1 MTTKKQELTREEQSQ
16 VMRSAE
22 EFVRDL
28 NYSELYE
35 LALEN
40 ITNEYLT
47 KIKNSRKNTIFI
59 YTLNKTKF
67 EETPYECWNESK
79 FIVDEFDIKRK
90 FFFLFVVA

>member
-16 VMRSAE
+16 VMQSAE

-40 ITNEYLT
+40 ITNEYL
-47 KIKNSRKNTIFI
+47 SRSRDYLLECGWIRKQ
-59 YTLNKTKF
+59 
-67 EETPYECWNESK
+67 EE
-79 FIVDEFDIKRK
+79 
-90 FFFLFVVA
+90 VA

>member
-16 VMRSAE
+16 VMQSAE

-40 ITNEYLT
+40 ITNEYLS
-47 KIKNSRKNTIFI
+47 KSRDYLLECGWIRQD
-59 YTLNKTKF
+59 
-67 EETPYECWNESK
+67 EE
-79 FIVDEFDIKRK
+79 
-90 FFFLFVVA
+90 AA

>member
-16 VMRSAE
+16 VMQSAE

-40 ITNEYLT
+40 ITNEYL
-47 KIKNSRKNTIFI
+47 SRSRDYLLECGWIRK
-59 YTLNKTKF
+59 
-67 EETPYECWNESK
+67 EEE
-79 FIVDEFDIKRK
+79 
-90 FFFLFVVA
+90 VA

>member
-16 VMRSAE
+16 VMQSAE

-40 ITNEYLT
+40 ITNEYLS
-47 KIKNSRKNTIFI
+47 KSRDYLLECGWIRQK
-59 YTLNKTKF
+59 
-67 EETPYECWNESK
+67 EE
-79 FIVDEFDIKRK
+79 
-90 FFFLFVVA
+90 VA

>member
-16 VMRSAE
+16 VMQSAE

-40 ITNEYLT
+40 ITNEYL
-47 KIKNSRKNTIFI
+47 SRSRD
-59 YTLNKTKF
+59 YLF
-67 EETPYECWNESK
+67 ECGW
-79 FIVDEFDIKRK
+79 IRK
-90 FFFLFVVA
+90 QEEVA

>member
-16 VMRSAE
+16 VMQSAE

-40 ITNEYLT
+40 ITNEYL
-47 KIKNSRKNTIFI
+47 SRSRDYLLECGWIRQD
-59 YTLNKTKF
+59 
-67 EETPYECWNESK
+67 EE
-79 FIVDEFDIKRK
+79 
-90 FFFLFVVA
+90 VA